1 MIEIIGSLLNVRRIQ
16 TLDARLESGIFQ
28 VSKEEM
34 IPTVSYHRSMETK
47 TKTQCVLWCQQEVG
61 RVALA
66 VVPLPA
72 GKVTC
77 FLYKTKPLV
86 HEYMAQAGAKTVNLT
101 KIIEFSR
108 SDFQ

>member
-1 MIEIIGSLLNVRRIQ
+1 
-16 TLDARLESGIFQ
+16 
-28 VSKEEM
+28 M

-47 TKTQCVLWCQQEVG
+47 TKTQCVLWCQQQVG
-61 RVALA
+61 CVALA